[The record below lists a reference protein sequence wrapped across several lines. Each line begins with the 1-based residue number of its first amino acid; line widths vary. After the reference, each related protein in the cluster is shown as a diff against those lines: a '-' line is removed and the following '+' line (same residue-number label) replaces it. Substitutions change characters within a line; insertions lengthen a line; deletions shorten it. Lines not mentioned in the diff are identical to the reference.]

1 MRHHPDVPIFKRRRG
16 PAEADADL
24 PFLTAEQAQHVRA
37 LVSGSFAERGLEV
50 TVFGDYV
57 QDSSERQFG
66 LWNVA
71 AACHNDDGG
80 PKAWPLVVGDH
91 VRRIVAAMD
100 APDPFESMTDEQLLA
115 GTYLRLY
122 EQQSVPQPDQ
132 YPHSQFAPGL
142 LEMLAL
148 DLPDSVAAMTRE
160 VVTRLGGYAALRER
174 GLEQLRAVPIDA
186 HEVLDGP
193 GGGRFHAGLG
203 DSVYTG
209 SLALIL
215 PEVAHRLTGRTAG
228 QHGWLLSVPNRHQV
242 VWHHI
247 EDAGVIGA
255 LEGMATF
262 ARLGLRTAP
271 DRSAR
276 TCTGGP
282 ARSTTSSRSKT
293 KTARERSAWSRS
305 FKPFSRRSLT
315 RWLVSFTAWRSRP
328 FVIVSGE
335 CL

>member
-1 MRHHPDVPIFKRRRG
+1 MNITIAGHHRSVPIFKRRRE

-24 PFLTAEQAQHVRA
+24 PFLNVEQAQRVRA
-37 LVSGSFAERGLEV
+37 LVSRSFAERGLEV
-50 TVFGDYV
+50 TVFGDHV

-71 AACHNDDGG
+71 AACHNDDRS
-80 PKAWPLVVGDH
+80 PKAWPLVVDEH

-100 APDPFESMTDEQLLA
+100 APNPFESMTNEELLA

-132 YPHSQFAPGL
+132 YPHSEFAPGL

-148 DLPDSVAAMTRE
+148 DLPDSVAVMTQE
-160 VVTRLGGYAALRER
+160 VVTRLGGYSALRER
-174 GLEQLRAVPIDA
+174 GLEQLRSVAVDA
-186 HEVLDGP
+186 HEVLDARGS
-193 GGGRFHAGLG
+193 GRFHVAMG

-215 PEVAHRLTGRTAG
+215 PKVAHELTGRTAG
-228 QHGWLLSVPNRHQV
+228 QHGWLLSVPNRHQL

-262 ARLGLRTAP
+262 APLGFEDSP
-271 DRSAR
+271 
-276 TCTGGP
+276 GP
-282 ARSTTSSRSKT
+282 LSPHVYW
-293 KTARERSAWSRS
+293 WSG
-305 FKPFSRRSLT
+305 KEYHQLT
-315 RWLVSFTAWRSRP
+315 FEDEDGTRAIRVEPEFAAVLEAVT
-328 FVIVSGE
+328 V
-335 CL
+335 